1 MDVEIEMYLA
11 AVEDGCEA
19 VLRGLDGLGAEAI
32 HWKPAPAANSLAASA
47 KHSLANAERNVLM
60 TFAGEAYEWRRELE
74 FVADDESAE
83 SLRQSWAKLQPRMRA
98 SLELIPESRLTVTL
112 RHPRLGEVPG
122 RAVLLQAAR
131 HVAEHAGEA
140 ALTRGLINA
149 RTG

>member
-11 AVEDGCEA
+11 AVEEGCEA

-32 HWKPAPAANSLAASA
+32 HWKPVPAANSLAASA

-83 SLRQSWAKLQPRMRA
+83 SLRQSWA
-98 SLELIPESRLTVTL
+98 
-112 RHPRLGEVPG
+112 
-122 RAVLLQAAR
+122 
-131 HVAEHAGEA
+131 
-140 ALTRGLINA
+140 
-149 RTG
+149 